1 MSNLLGIRKAK
12 SYQGFVVNMSIV
24 FDNIGY
30 KMSIKLHYM
39 FLHIDWLLENLGAM
53 SDEKGSFNYNMQEM
67 EIRCQ
72 GH

>member
-24 FDNIGY
+24 FYNIGY

-53 SDEKGSFNYNMQEM
+53 SDEKGEL
-67 EIRCQ
+67 
-72 GH
+72 